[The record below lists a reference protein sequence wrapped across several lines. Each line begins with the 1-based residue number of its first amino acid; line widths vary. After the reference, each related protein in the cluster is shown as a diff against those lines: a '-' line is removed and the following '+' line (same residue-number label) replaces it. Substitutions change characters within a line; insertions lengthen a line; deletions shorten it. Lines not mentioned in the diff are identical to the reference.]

1 MVEEEVNT
9 SLIEKDPILKSII
22 CENNGQKTLN
32 LKASPKKLDAIRNR
46 FFMFFGENFQIFR
59 ILEIQKQ
66 LKTLDFIILMLSWV
80 SCIISIIASE
90 FNIEFYF
97 EDEKNDSLNF
107 CKLRYREDTG
117 SKRLVLILRIIN
129 VVFTIIIILLLV
141 VHYHIILKISKLK
154 CNTQIEHGLIQSGL
168 WKYLLIEIF
177 FNVWTMPPE
186 CNWEI
191 LISQR
196 NGNKPKSPIFID
208 IIITIMQ
215 LFFRSYHVIKYIV
228 VNSRYFQYDCEKIC
242 LDCNVSM
249 DFLFAIKAEFQER
262 PFIFVS
268 VILGASIIIFGYSLR
283 SIEMF
288 FMYGSD
294 ENKVQDWRYVW
305 NGFWCII
312 ITMSTVGFGD
322 FYPISI
328 MGRIIV
334 VVSSFWGT
342 FLISL
347 MVAALTV
354 AVEFNP
360 QESVAHETIK
370 AAQAEI
376 EYGKVGTVFFQTL
389 IRFNNHLNL
398 ATKNK
403 ALYHDEK
410 WNKKKSELF
419 YKLTNVLNKFRILK
433 KQKNAKAKSMLI
445 ESSIQ
450 EIDENLTIEM
460 EKIKSQIGV
469 VDEIKGLLLKYG
481 VKQEKIKK
489 KCVEIFK
496 EIEEIKIF
504 KDKFLKNA

>member
-9 SLIEKDPILKSII
+9 SIIEKDPILKSII
-22 CENNGQKTLN
+22 CENNGKKTLN
-32 LKASPKKLDAIRNR
+32 LKESPKNLDVIRNR
-46 FFMFFGENFQIFR
+46 FYMFLGENFQIFR

-66 LKTLDFIILMLSWV
+66 LKILDFIILILSWI

-97 EDEKNDSLNF
+97 VDEKYSLEN
-107 CKLRYREDTG
+107 CKLRYREDSFST
-117 SKRLVLILRIIN
+117 KLVRILRIIN
-129 VVFTIIIILLLV
+129 IVFTINIIVLLV
-141 VHYHIILKISKLK
+141 VHYYIILKISKLK
-154 CNTQIEHGLIQSGL
+154 CNTQIDHGLIQSGL

-177 FNVWTMPPE
+177 LNIWTMPPGF
-186 CNWEI
+186 NWEI
-191 LISQR
+191 TISQR
-196 NGNKPKSPIFID
+196 NANQPRSTIFFD

-268 VILGASIIIFGYSLR
+268 VILGASIVIFGYSLR
-283 SIEMF
+283 SVEMF
-288 FMYGSD
+288 FMYGTD
-294 ENKVQDWRYVW
+294 LNKVQDWRYVW

-328 MGRIIV
+328 AGRTIV
-334 VVSSFWGT
+334 VISSFWGT

-398 ATKNK
+398 AKKNK
-403 ALYHDEK
+403 VLYYDNK

-419 YKLTNVLNKFRILK
+419 FKLTNVLNTFRILK
-433 KQKNAKAKSMLI
+433 KQKNAKAKSMLV
-445 ESSIQ
+445 ETSIK

-469 VDEIKGLLLKYG
+469 VDEIKGLLLKYSL
-481 VKQEKIKK
+481 KQEKIKK

-496 EIEEIKIF
+496 EIEEIKVF
-504 KDKFLKNA
+504 KDKFLINA